1 MPKKTIRKLAS
12 AFSAAVRD
20 ADVARRTAHDPQF
33 HKDIQADRRT
43 TLSRYKTVQDA
54 LHDRAA
60 AERQAKKVTANET
73 PAAARKSVAA
83 GKKPAAGN
91 APVKGK
97 SGR

>member
-20 ADVARRTAHDPQF
+20 ADVARRSAHDPQF
-33 HKDIQADRRT
+33 HKDVQADRRT

-60 AERQAKKVTANET
+60 AERSAKS
-73 PAAARKSVAA
+73 AASSENATGRQSVAA
-83 GKKPAAGN
+83 GKKPSAVKAQ
-91 APVKGK
+91 AKGK